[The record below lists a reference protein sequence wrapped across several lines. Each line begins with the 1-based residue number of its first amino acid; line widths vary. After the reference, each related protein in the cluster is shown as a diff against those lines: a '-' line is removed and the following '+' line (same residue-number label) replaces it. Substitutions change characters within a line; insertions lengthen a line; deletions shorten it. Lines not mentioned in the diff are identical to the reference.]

1 MNFEKLDV
9 LSMNE
14 NTFKLINGD
23 WMLISAKD
31 GEKANTMTASWGG
44 LGVLWHKKVAFIFV
58 RPERYT
64 KEFLDSSPYFTLSF
78 FNEDKRED
86 LQYMGKVSGRDEDKI
101 ENSSLTKKTEDEFV
115 YFEEAKLVLKC
126 RKLYSQKLLEECL
139 VDKSLVEFY
148 QDHDYHYLYV
158 GEIVEAMKKEV

>member
-1 MNFEKLDV
+1 MYFKKLDA
-9 LSMNE
+9 LNLNE

-31 GEKANTMTASWGG
+31 GEKTNAMTASWGG
-44 LGVLWHKKVAFIFV
+44 FGVLWHKNVAFIFV

-78 FNEDKRED
+78 FKEDKREE
-86 LQYMGKVSGRDEDKI
+86 LQYLGKVSGRDEDKI
-101 ENSSLTKKTEDEFV
+101 GKTSLTKMIDDDFV
-115 YFEEAKLVLKC
+115 YFDEAKLVIKC
-126 RKLYSQKLLEECL
+126 RKLYTQKLSEECL

-148 QDHDYHYLYV
+148 KSHDYHYLYV
-158 GEIVEAMKKEV
+158 GEIVEIMEKEV